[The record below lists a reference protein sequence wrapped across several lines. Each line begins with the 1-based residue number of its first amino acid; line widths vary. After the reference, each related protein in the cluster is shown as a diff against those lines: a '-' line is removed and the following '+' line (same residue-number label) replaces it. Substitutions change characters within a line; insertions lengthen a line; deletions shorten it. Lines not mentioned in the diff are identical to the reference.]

1 MAEIICR
8 HAQDD
13 FFALMTAQGMED
25 AGCCVFSVTHVPS
38 APSRLGWVVW
48 GRYQST
54 ETTPVE
60 IDKCIERR
68 LFPSDQ
74 EHANE

>member
-1 MAEIICR
+1 MADIICR
-8 HAQDD
+8 HARND
-13 FFALMTAQGMED
+13 FSALMTAQGMED
-25 AGCCVFSVTHVPS
+25 AACYVFSVNHVPS
-38 APSRLGWVVW
+38 APPMLRWVVW

-68 LFPSDQ
+68 LSPS
-74 EHANE
+74 ES

>member
-1 MAEIICR
+1 MADIICR

-25 AGCCVFSVTHVPS
+25 AACYVFSVTYVPS
-38 APSRLGWVVW
+38 APSRLSWVVW

-54 ETTPVE
+54 ETTPKE

-74 EHANE
+74 DGADG